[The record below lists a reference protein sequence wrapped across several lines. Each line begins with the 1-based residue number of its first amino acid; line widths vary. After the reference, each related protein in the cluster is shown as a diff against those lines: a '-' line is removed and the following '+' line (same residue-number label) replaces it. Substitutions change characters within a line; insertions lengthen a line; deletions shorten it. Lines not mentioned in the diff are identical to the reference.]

1 MQSAHDLSAAHE
13 IALQPR
19 ADNWELA
26 EICLQ
31 QTADALHEVRAGTP
45 AEISK
50 GISLAREDHA
60 EKRPSDLIEIL
71 ARIQGHGEEHLGSA
85 ILEMSDKVASTLTP
99 YPPLIPFASKLIT
112 PTAFYDSFESIYEV
126 ARILRSPA
134 VYAEDTDSIGIASIN
149 PVASQILAK
158 EIREAAFKRLGI
170 HPFITIARLD
180 YESWTFLIRKHFAS

>member
-1 MQSAHDLSAAHE
+1 MQSAHDLSATHE
-13 IALQPR
+13 IALQTR
-19 ADNWELA
+19 ADIWELA

-50 GISLAREDHA
+50 GISLAREDHI
-60 EKRPSDLIEIL
+60 EKKPSDLIEVL
-71 ARIQGHGEEHLGSA
+71 ARIQGHAEEHLGPA

-99 YPPLIPFASKLIT
+99 YPPLIPFAGKLIT
-112 PTAFYDSFESIYEV
+112 PTAFYDSFESIYEI

-134 VYAEDTDSIGIASIN
+134 VYTEDTDSIGIASIN
-149 PVASQILAK
+149 PVASLILAQ

-170 HPFITIARLD
+170 RPFITIARLD

>member
-1 MQSAHDLSAAHE
+1 MQSAHDLSATHE
-13 IALQPR
+13 IALQTR

-50 GISLAREDHA
+50 GISLAREDHI

-71 ARIQGHGEEHLGSA
+71 ARIQGHAEEHLGPA
-85 ILEMSDKVASTLTP
+85 ILELGDKVASTLTP
-99 YPPLIPFASKLIT
+99 YPPLIPFAGKLIT
-112 PTAFYDSFESIYEV
+112 PSAFYDSFESIYEI

-149 PVASQILAK
+149 PVASLILAQ
-158 EIREAAFKRLGI
+158 EIREVAFKRLGI
-170 HPFITIARLD
+170 RPFITIARLD